1 MQMEETEKAV
11 RAFGFELELIKINIE
26 NCASKE
32 NLQEIERRLVDF
44 APRNVITDMREDLD
58 AKVSKEDFNMIV
70 GQ

>member
-70 GQ
+70 G